1 MPSVGIQNG
10 HNSMRNL
17 YQAQANRGQ
26 YTYGM
31 NGMARVNPFN
41 APNYTS
47 MAAQF
52 GNLNPTSNVPMRTD
66 NLNFQDHMLHY
77 QSY

>member
-1 MPSVGIQNG
+1 MPSVSVQNG
-10 HNSMRNL
+10 QNSMRNL
-17 YQAQANRGQ
+17 YQTQTSRGQ

-31 NGMARVNPFN
+31 NGMGRMNPFN
-41 APNYTS
+41 GSSYTS

-66 NLNFQDHMLHY
+66 NLSFQDHMLHY